1 MRSKTNFAVVS
12 SSASQV
18 SQHWSVLEYG
28 IPLIYPRQ
36 VSELRCIMV
45 HNQRIYSTTVAVELL
60 LIDYCCCTGDFLS
73 INTFL
78 PLSSAFPVSLP
89 SDYRLSNTSSKLHN
103 FSLTNSSCHHI
114 CPALIHIQQTLPPS
128 LRFIITR
135 PDEVIASPSR
145 PSNGR
150 TLPRDTLAHK
160 WPVHASGQGQA
171 QRRRGQD

>member
-1 MRSKTNFAVVS
+1 LRSKTNFAVVS

-18 SQHWSVLEYG
+18 SQHWLVLEYG
-28 IPLIYPRQ
+28 IPMIYPRQ

-60 LIDYCCCTGDFLS
+60 LIDYCCCTGDCLS
-73 INTFL
+73 INTFF
-78 PLSSAFPVSLP
+78 PLSSAFPVLP
-89 SDYRLSNTSSKLHN
+89 SDYRPSNTSSRLHN

-145 PSNGR
+145 PSHGR
-150 TLPRDTLAHK
+150 TLSRDTLAHK
-160 WPVHASGQGQA
+160 
-171 QRRRGQD
+171 